1 VSNKGRWEGEGGLR
15 LSVSQATHSPDDK
28 KVVKLPR
35 WSSRSADSHAYHRP
49 PSLPT
54 TKTTNS
60 PPTSSYCHPSVS
72 LSPSSHSY
80 RNPHLFLDFTKNST
94 NKKSAPFSILSLC
107 SVYFTFCFF
116 SIQSLTY
123 SLDITLRGRIP
134 AVRDILFLIPFSTN
148 HLRKITLK
156 EQFSGS
162 SGIRKFLFTNRY
174 DEPIHVKQKV
184 KTSNISAHAVLRG
197 SKNP

>member
-1 VSNKGRWEGEGGLR
+1 MYTLYSWNRKERKEGCQIKGEEGGLY
-15 LSVSQATHSPDDK
+15 LSVSQASHSPADDK

-80 RNPHLFLDFTKNST
+80 RNPHFFFDFMKNCTKKIGSFFLSF
-94 NKKSAPFSILSLC
+94 FLLSLPALL
-107 SVYFTFCFF
+107 FTCCFF
-116 SIQSLTY
+116 SIQKYHLHY
-123 SLDITLRGRIP
+123 SLDMTLRIGTP
-134 AVRDILFLIPFSTN
+134 AVYDISFFIVFCNSLHQDCWNF
-148 HLRKITLK
+148 
-156 EQFSGS
+156 
-162 SGIRKFLFTNRY
+162 
-174 DEPIHVKQKV
+174 
-184 KTSNISAHAVLRG
+184 
-197 SKNP
+197 